1 MVFKIENDTMILD
14 VTKAIEKERK
24 NLKIALVISIL
35 TIVCAGIGICIL
47 ILVIVI
53 MNWDDEKLFTKYIK
67 GNYERK
73 ASVKKKTVVFTNYP
87 EKMKHLE
94 K

>member
-24 NLKIALVISIL
+24 NLKLALVISIL
-35 TIVCAGIGICIL
+35 TILCAGIGILIL
-47 ILVIVI
+47 ILVIVV
-53 MNWDDEKLFTKYIK
+53 MNWEDEKLFTKYIK

-73 ASVKKKTVVFTNYP
+73 AKIKKKAIVFTNFP
-87 EKMKHLE
+87 EKITHLE
-94 K
+94 N